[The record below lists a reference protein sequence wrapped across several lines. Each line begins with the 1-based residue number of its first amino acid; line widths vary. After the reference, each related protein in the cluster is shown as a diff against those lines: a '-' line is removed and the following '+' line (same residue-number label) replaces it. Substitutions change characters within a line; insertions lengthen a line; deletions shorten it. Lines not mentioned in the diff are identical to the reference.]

1 MIVASL
7 SDVSRYRGISKN
19 LDIAFDWLAEE
30 AWRQLPA
37 GKYQVQGDE
46 VFALVQEYVTK
57 EHTAC
62 RFEAHRKY
70 IDIQMLISGE
80 ETIEV
85 VPVDSL
91 NVIEPYK
98 PDIEFFACPAAGR
111 AHALAMTAGQCA
123 IFFPEDAHRPCM
135 NVGGVA
141 APVKKL
147 VVKVAL

>member
-1 MIVASL
+1 MIVAFL
-7 SDVSRYRGISKN
+7 SNISKYMGISKN
-19 LDIAFDWLAEE
+19 LDVAFDWLAEG
-30 AWRQLPA
+30 AWRKLPA
-37 GKYQVQGDE
+37 GKYQVRDDD

-57 EHTAC
+57 EHSAC
-62 RFEAHRKY
+62 RFEAHRRY

-85 VPVDSL
+85 APVDAL
-91 NVIEPYK
+91 DVIEPYK

-111 AHALAMTAGQCA
+111 AHALAMTAGLCA

-141 APVKKL
+141 EPVRKL

>member
-7 SDVSRYRGISKN
+7 SSISRYRGISKN
-19 LDIAFDWLAEE
+19 LDIAFDWLEE
-30 AWRQLPA
+30 GAWRQLSA
-37 GKYQVQGDE
+37 GKYQIRGDE

-57 EHTAC
+57 EHSAC
-62 RFEAHRKY
+62 RFEAHRRY
-70 IDIQMLISGE
+70 IDIQMLISGK

-91 NVIEPYK
+91 SVIEPYK
-98 PDIEFFACPAAGR
+98 PDIEFFACPEAWG
-111 AHALAMTAGQCA
+111 AHALAMTAGQCV
-123 IFFPEDAHRPCM
+123 ILFPEDAHRPCM

-141 APVKKL
+141 EPVRKL